1 MPSRESPPA
10 AAVDASGVASAVFT
24 VLAVCAVVV
33 VLDAGVVVPVVVLFF
48 LVVLVLVGVVVG
60 VSGFFVSSPFPG
72 SGFSGSFGVSVFS
85 KIAYTSRSSLTS
97 VSAVT
102 VSPVPSAL
110 VFQPLNV

>member
-33 VLDAGVVVPVVVLFF
+33 VLDADVVVPVVVLFF

-60 VSGFFVSSPFPG
+60 VGLGVGFFVSSP
-72 SGFSGSFGVSVFS
+72 FSGSFGVSVFA
-85 KIAYTSRSSLTS
+85 KIAYTSSLSLTT

-102 VSPVPSAL
+102 VSPVPSAF

>member
-33 VLDAGVVVPVVVLFF
+33 VLDAGVVVLPLPVVVLFF

-60 VSGFFVSSPFPG
+60 VGLGV
-72 SGFSGSFGVSVFS
+72 GFSGSFGVSVFS
-85 KIAYTSRSSLTS
+85 KIAYTSRSSLTT

-102 VSPVPSAL
+102 VSPVPSAF
-110 VFQPLNV
+110 V

>member
-1 MPSRESPPA
+1 M
-10 AAVDASGVASAVFT
+10 ASAVFT

-60 VSGFFVSSPFPG
+60 VGLGVYGFYVSSPFPG
-72 SGFSGSFGVSVFS
+72 SRLSGTFGVSVFT

-102 VSPVPSAL
+102 VSPVPSAF
-110 VFQPLNV
+110 VFHPLKV

>member
-48 LVVLVLVGVVVG
+48 LVVLVLVGVVGGGGVG
-60 VSGFFVSSPFPG
+60 VGVAGLFVKNPFPG
-72 SGFSGSFGVSVFS
+72 TGLSGSFGV
-85 KIAYTSRSSLTS
+85 
-97 VSAVT
+97 
-102 VSPVPSAL
+102 
-110 VFQPLNV
+110 

>member
-48 LVVLVLVGVVVG
+48 LVVLVLVGVVGGVGGGVG
-60 VSGFFVSSPFPG
+60 VSGLFVSSPFTRYG
-72 SGFSGSFGVSVFS
+72 L
-85 KIAYTSRSSLTS
+85 SRSLG
-97 VSAVT
+97 V
-102 VSPVPSAL
+102 
-110 VFQPLNV
+110 

>member
-48 LVVLVLVGVVVG
+48 
-60 VSGFFVSSPFPG
+60 
-72 SGFSGSFGVSVFS
+72 
-85 KIAYTSRSSLTS
+85 
-97 VSAVT
+97 
-102 VSPVPSAL
+102 
-110 VFQPLNV
+110 